1 MVASGTALV
10 LYIEIKLRTMKKK
23 FVIGA
28 AAAAVSGALAYLY
41 KRSHSK
47 KETVTPEAVR
57 TRHRTDVFSK
67 AKPHKNP
74 VE

>member
-1 MVASGTALV
+1 
-10 LYIEIKLRTMKKK
+10 MKKK
-23 FVIGA
+23 FVIGTA
-28 AAAAVSGALAYLY
+28 AAAIAAGMAYLY

-47 KETVTPEAVR
+47 KETATPETARV
-57 TRHRTDVFSK
+57 RHRTDVFSK